1 MNNLN
6 TITPSKT
13 FRFFNLLVGLVSQLT
28 VVIKLFVEYSVK
40 NKISFFILSHLLTS
54 ISTGKIL
61 NIKIPRIYEKSFKRK
76 LGNYATKGI
85 AVCDDAN

>member
-40 NKISFFILSHLLTS
+40 NKLSFFILSHLLNS

-61 NIKIPRIYEKSFKRK
+61 NIKLPRIYEKSFKRK